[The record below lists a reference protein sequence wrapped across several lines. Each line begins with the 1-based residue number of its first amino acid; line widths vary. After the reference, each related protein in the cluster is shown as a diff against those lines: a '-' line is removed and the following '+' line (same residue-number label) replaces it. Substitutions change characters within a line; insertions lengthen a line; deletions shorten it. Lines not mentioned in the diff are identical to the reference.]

1 MSDNKFKTGKIYKIY
16 NNENDKFYIGSTIF
30 ELKDRFTRHKYSLN
44 CMCKNLGVPIKDFI
58 IELIENYPCN
68 SKEELL
74 WRERFYFDKY
84 KLEDNLNFLNKQ
96 KPIISVKEKKERLKE
111 YRKTHKLP
119 NEITRKYNDNFRLK
133 NPDKIK
139 EYNKNAHIK
148 RKNDPKRIEWNNR
161 KYICNLCN
169 IEIKKNSKQRHEISR
184 LHQVTEFLTLIENSL
199 KNL

>member
-84 KLEDNLNFLNKQ
+84 KLEDNLNFMNK
-96 KPIISVKEKKERLKE
+96 KRPIITDEEEKKWK
-111 YRKTHKLP
+111 KK
-119 NEITRKYNDNFRLK
+119 TRKIYYLQN
-133 NPDKIK
+133 
-139 EYNKNAHIK
+139 
-148 RKNDPKRIEWNNR
+148 
-161 KYICNLCN
+161 
-169 IEIKKNSKQRHEISR
+169 
-184 LHQVTEFLTLIENSL
+184 
-199 KNL
+199 